1 MRWLE
6 NNVRKQER
14 AAGIIEAVKRVS
26 TDGPSGPEEGDAKGD
41 DAMDGGDDA
50 AAADVSTADAPAT
63 DVPATDT
70 ADPMI
75 ADAAE
80 ADDVDKDGVDKD
92 DADKSRGPAALTR
105 TTSGASERSRP
116 SPRLRTDDGAS
127 QQRNRKIFGVLMGT
141 LKRARQESASGSGIV
156 QQQKLQ
162 ATLQVRV
169 TVPSLAPPYRFHPAY

>member
-1 MRWLE
+1 M
-6 NNVRKQER
+6 RKQER

-50 AAADVSTADAPAT
+50 AAADVSTADTPAT

-92 DADKSRGPAALTR
+92 DADNGNINISGPAYEKAN
-105 TTSGASERSRP
+105 
-116 SPRLRTDDGAS
+116 DYS
-127 QQRNRKIFGVLMGT
+127 QVIDF
-141 LKRARQESASGSGIV
+141 
-156 QQQKLQ
+156 
-162 ATLQVRV
+162 
-169 TVPSLAPPYRFHPAY
+169 